1 MKTIFK
7 TKKEET
13 IMLRKETIWILFG
26 LLVISAWVLG
36 SFAPAQAVDLK
47 CKLISMSTKAETN
60 KIDDQEGHI
69 VGIFERKGL
78 MVHEN
83 GEIAN
88 ELNRGVFDS
97 IKGVTKFQ
105 GYCLQTFKDGSTMMM
120 KHQGTNDKGKYLE
133 ASFELIKGTGRFEGI
148 KGRGTYTGQ
157 NYESFNYLHFTGT
170 YTLPQK

>member
-1 MKTIFK
+1 MY
-7 TKKEET
+7 TKKT
-13 IMLRKETIWILFG
+13 TWVLFG
-26 LLVISAWVLG
+26 ILVISVWVLV
-36 SFAPAQAVDLK
+36 SAAQAQAEDLK
-47 CKLISMSTKAETN
+47 CKLISMITKADTN

-69 VGIFERKGL
+69 IGIFERKGL

-97 IKGVTKFQ
+97 IKGVTKLQ

-120 KHQGTNDKGKYLE
+120 RHQGINDKGKIVE
-133 ASFELIKGTGRFEGI
+133 ASFEFIKGTGRFEGI
-148 KGRGTYTGQ
+148 TGQGTYTGQ
-157 NYESFNYLHFTGT
+157 NYESFNYLQFTGT